1 MYSLIAIFFTAMV
14 VALSGAMM
22 PGPLLTVT
30 ISEST
35 RRGISA
41 GPLLI
46 AGHAILELLLV
57 IALLL
62 GLGPLLKNE
71 IFFVVIAFA
80 GGLIMLWM
88 AWGMFRSLPTLS
100 VSYSGESIAK
110 NNLILSGA
118 LMSLVNPYWI
128 IWWATIGI
136 GYIVLSQKLG
146 FWGVALFYLGH
157 ITGDLL
163 WYSAISIAVGKGK
176 RLFTDRVYRILIG
189 VCGIFLVGFSV
200 YLVVSGFQKLNK

>member
-1 MYSLIAIFFTAMV
+1 MQSLIAIFFTSMV

-35 RRGISA
+35 RRGITA

-46 AGHAILELLLV
+46 AGHAILELFLV

-71 IFFVVIAFA
+71 LFFVVIAFA

-100 VSYSGESIAK
+100 VSVTSEEKSRG
-110 NNLILSGA
+110 NLLITGIV
-118 LMSLVNPYWI
+118 MSLANPYWI

-136 GYIVLSQKLG
+136 GYIVLSQEFGIL
-146 FWGVALFYLGH
+146 GVALFFMGH
-157 ITGDLL
+157 IIGDLC
-163 WYSAISIAVGKGK
+163 WYAAISMAVGKGK
-176 RLFTDRVYRILIG
+176 RLFTDRIYRMLIA
-189 VCGIFLVGFSV
+189 VCGTFLVGFSI
-200 YLVVSGFQKLNK
+200 YLVISGFQKLS

>member
-1 MYSLIAIFFTAMV
+1 MNSLIAIFLTSMV

-22 PGPLLTVT
+22 PGPLLTIT

-35 RRGISA
+35 RRGVSA

-46 AGHAILELLLV
+46 AGHSMLELLLV
-57 IALLL
+57 IALLF

-71 IFFVVIAFA
+71 IFFVVIAFL
-80 GGLIMLWM
+80 GGAIMLWM

-100 VSYSGESIAK
+100 VVYTGEGKAK
-110 NNLILSGA
+110 NNLLITGI
-118 LMSLVNPYWI
+118 LMSLANPYWI

-146 FWGVALFYLGH
+146 FWGVAMFFVGH
-157 ITGDLL
+157 ILGDLL
-163 WYSAISIAVGKGK
+163 WYMAISLAVGKGK
-176 RLFTDRVYRILIG
+176 RLFTDRVYRALIAL
-189 VCGIFLVGFSV
+189 CGAFLVGFSI
-200 YLVVSGFQKLNK
+200 YLVVSGFQKLI